1 MIHDWLLLVQTTLR
15 PMKAV
20 IQRVASASVTVDG
33 VVRAQTAPDKRG
45 LLVLAGL
52 EETDQPAD
60 LQWMAEKIANIRI
73 FPDDAD
79 KMNLSVLD
87 VGGTIIL
94 VPNFTLAGDA
104 IKGRRPSF
112 DRAMKPERSEGEFE
126 RFVAHVRALAPD
138 VQTGVFR
145 AHMEVRL
152 LNDGPVTML
161 LDSALRARA

>member
-1 MIHDWLLLVQTTLR
+1 
-15 PMKAV
+15 MKAV
-20 IQRVASASVTVDG
+20 LQRVASASVTVDNI
-33 VVRAQTAPDKRG
+33 VRAQTAPDKRG

-52 EETDQPAD
+52 EETDQPPD
-60 LQWMAEKIANIRI
+60 LQWMAEKIVHIRI
-73 FPDDAD
+73 FPDDAG
-79 KMNLSVLD
+79 KMNLSILD
-87 VGGTIIL
+87 TGGTIIL

-112 DRAMKPERSEGEFE
+112 DRAMKPERSEGEFA
-126 RFVAHVRALAPD
+126 RFVSHVRALAPD

-161 LDSALRARA
+161 LDSALRSRA